1 MTMNCACAFE
11 DNEGKKI
18 RRMTTHLSFVTFVL
32 FVSMA
37 YPVFSQADRVAD
49 SLKSLVRTTKN
60 DSVKA
65 VAWRELARR
74 YINQDVKKA
83 IRFSDSAATLA
94 RQQGFKLLEAKSYQL
109 LGTSYMYS
117 GQLDSS
123 VWMYKKAIAIGEE
136 EKFPDVLSA
145 NFMNIGNAY
154 YYKGEY
160 QRALT
165 ELYKGMKITEE
176 NNLSKA
182 YILGT
187 IAMVNTALKDHNRSA
202 ENYRLAIAEAEKY
215 EDFGVRMLLV
225 GNYANTLATLGKF
238 DEATKMLLECI
249 AYRRSANDKFYLSNH
264 LIALGKIY
272 EQQEKYNDAYNVF
285 SEALELKKQAGSMI
299 DVADAY
305 HSISRAEFF
314 RKNIYASKKAA
325 LAAYNL
331 SDSLNYLQMK
341 YDASVSLARLALYQH
356 DLSATKYYDSINTVL
371 KDSLNIEEQRKITTE
386 TTARFETEKKEKE
399 NEVLRLDQL
408 RQQTELSNQRY
419 VILMTVVIL
428 IAVIVLLIVVT
439 RSRQLFK
446 KANALLQAK
455 NEAIGRQHE
464 EIVSQKQQIDSQMEE
479 LKLTQSQ
486 LVQSEKMASL
496 GQMTSGIAHEINNP
510 LAFISGG
517 VEGLKYSFNALVG
530 HAKKSKQ
537 TSEKEIVEIENEA
550 RGLMTNITNGVNR
563 ANKIITSLRTFSSP
577 QGATF
582 SKVKIIDAVEV
593 ALTMLNHKILD
604 RGIVIKSSFED
615 NRLIVGNT
623 SELCQVF
630 SNLIDNAIHA
640 MEDQM
645 SKKEIFIRSVPSG
658 ENIVVTITDT
668 GPGIP
673 QKIQSK
679 IMEPFF
685 TTKPV
690 GKGTGL
696 GLSISYAIIEKH
708 HGKIAFNSEEGM
720 GTTFKMTFK
729 AVQTQNV

>member
-1 MTMNCACAFE
+1 MNCAWASEYNDSKKLRRVTYLVLVAFAF
-11 DNEGKKI
+11 
-18 RRMTTHLSFVTFVL
+18 S
-32 FVSMA
+32 VSMP
-37 YPVFSQADRVAD
+37 YQVFSQTDRATD
-49 SLKSLVRTTKN
+49 SLKNLVRTTKN

-65 VAWRELARR
+65 AAWRELARR
-74 YINQDVKKA
+74 YINQDVRKA

-94 RQQGFKLLEAKSYQL
+94 GQQGFKLLEAKCYQL
-109 LGTSYMYS
+109 LGTAYMYG

-123 VWMYKKAIAIGEE
+123 GWMYEKAISIAEE
-136 EKFPDVLSA
+136 EKFPEVLAA
-145 NFMNIGNAY
+145 NLMNNGNTY

-165 ELYKGMKITEE
+165 ELYKGMKIADE

-187 IAMVNTALKDHNRSA
+187 MAMVNSALTDHNRAA
-202 ENYRLAIAEAEKY
+202 ENYRLAIAEAEKLQ
-215 EDFGVRMLLV
+215 DFGLRMLLV
-225 GNYANTLATLGKF
+225 GNYANTLATLSQF
-238 DEATKMLLECI
+238 DEAKKMLLECI
-249 AYRRSANDKFYLSNH
+249 AYRRLTNDKFYLSNH

-272 EQQEKYNDAYNVF
+272 ERQEKYDNAYDVF
-285 SEALELKKQAGSMI
+285 SEALELKRQAGSML

-305 HSISRAEFF
+305 QSISRAEFF
-314 RKNIYASKKAA
+314 RKNINASKKAA
-325 LAAYNL
+325 LAAFTL

-341 YDASVSLARLALYQH
+341 HEASVTLSRLAIYQH
-356 DLSATKYYDSINTVL
+356 DLSATKYYDSLSKVL
-371 KDSLNIEEQRKITTE
+371 HDSLNIEEQRKITAE
-386 TTARFETEKKEKE
+386 TTARFETEKKNKE
-399 NEVLRLDQL
+399 NEVLRLEQL

-419 VILMTVVIL
+419 IILMIAVIL
-428 IAVIVLLIVVT
+428 IAVIVLLIVVS

-446 KANALLQAK
+446 KANTLLHAK

-517 VEGLKYSFNALVG
+517 VEGLKYSFNMLVS
-530 HAKKSKQ
+530 HAKKSKE
-537 TSEKEIVEIENEA
+537 TSEKEIAEIESEA
-550 RGLMTNITNGVNR
+550 RGLMTNITNGVSR

-604 RGIVIKSSFED
+604 RGIAIKSSFED

-640 MEDQM
+640 MEDQL
-645 SKKEIFIRSVPSG
+645 SKKEIFIRTVPSG

-708 HGKIAFNSEEGM
+708 HGKFAFSSEEGM
-720 GTTFKMTFK
+720 GAMFKMTFK
-729 AVQTQNV
+729 TVQTQNV